1 MPRFFLTPFVIAGLL
16 ILPSC
21 SSAEV
26 DTKAAV
32 EEQKQVACNTLGS
45 ELTYDKV
52 LMSSKSVSSF
62 NELAKLD
69 SDYTELAQKAYEL
82 NLILELS
89 KAGVKS
95 PDTVA
100 KVISLFATIK
110 QFCDS

>member
-1 MPRFFLTPFVIAGLL
+1 MPRLLLTPFALAGLL
-16 ILPSC
+16 LLTSC
-21 SSAEV
+21 SIAEM
-26 DTKAAV
+26 DTKADV
-32 EEQKQVACNTLGS
+32 EEQKQAACNTLGS
-45 ELTYDKV
+45 ELTNDKV
-52 LMSSKSVSSF
+52 LMSSKSVTSF

-69 SDYTELAQKAYEL
+69 PDYTELAQKAYEL

-95 PDTVA
+95 SDTVA